1 MCDAVNIR
9 GVSTSVLRGRRHQ
22 ETCQREKEGRQ
33 VRGVQT
39 VMPRNTQAGWHR
51 MVSGR
56 DIKPLDT
63 RSHNVRVHHR
73 TRRQRFERDGRK
85 RPEPVIVDVIRLGRI
100 TALQK
105 LTGGVR
111 GIVVGDILRRLVSI
125 RTIAQ
130 QMSDVVEAATA
141 LYQHALSTRVG
152 TECIAHILQTLTEDD
167 PRTTVLSI
175 DGIGTFDLISRKS
188 MLEALMTV
196 EGGPDIMPFVRQFHG
211 QPSTFLWETTSPYT
225 RSNRVKGANKV
236 TH

>member
-1 MCDAVNIR
+1 MEHVAQSLFDLEENRFLGNRTSRR
-9 GVSTSVLRGRRHQ
+9 GAAGGPSGMNADHLRPVLDSHVHSDLLFKLG
-22 ETCQREKEGRQ
+22 ET
-33 VRGVQT
+33 
-39 VMPRNTQAGWHR
+39 P
-51 MVSGR
+51 
-56 DIKPLDT
+56 
-63 RSHNVRVHHR
+63 
-73 TRRQRFERDGRK
+73 
-85 RPEPVIVDVIRLGRI
+85 PVIVDVIRLG
-100 TALQK
+100 
-105 LTGGVR
+105 
-111 GIVVGDILRRLVSI
+111 

-141 LYQHALSTRVG
+141 LYQHALSTRAG

-188 MLEALMTV
+188 MLEALMIV
-196 EGGPDIMPFVRQFHG
+196 EGGPDIMPFVRQFYG